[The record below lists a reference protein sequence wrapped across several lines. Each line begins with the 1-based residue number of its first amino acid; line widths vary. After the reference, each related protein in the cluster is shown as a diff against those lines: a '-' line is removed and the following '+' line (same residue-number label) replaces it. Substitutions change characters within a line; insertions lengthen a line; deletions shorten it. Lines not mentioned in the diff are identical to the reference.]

1 MDAVLPLTLVCKLS
15 SERAVASL
23 SLTIT
28 SSIRSRLALLPA
40 TDADRVL
47 RAATCA
53 SPFWIMAMAEFLTPP
68 VMPSIDTLMLSIRW
82 PSAVSAVATVC
93 SSSEREDDTSPTVLE
108 SSLML
113 V

>member
-1 MDAVLPLTLVCKLS
+1 MDALLPFTSVCKLS
-15 SERAVASL
+15 SERAVASF

-28 SSIRSRLALLPA
+28 SSMRSSCALLPA
-40 TDADRVL
+40 TDADSVL

-53 SPFWIMAMAEFLTPP
+53 SPFWIMAMAEFFTPL

-93 SSSEREDDTSPTVLE
+93 SS
-108 SSLML
+108 
-113 V
+113 